1 MVLKEILQSGS
12 INIIKGIIMS
22 WIVTLIL
29 LFIYSVLLTYTKI
42 EESTMNI
49 VIILI
54 TAVSILIRQFNAELV
69 K

>member
-1 MVLKEILQSGS
+1 MNLKEILQSSS

>member
-29 LFIYSVLLTYTKI
+29 LFIYSLLLTYTKI
-42 EESTMNI
+42 EEGTMNI

-54 TAVSILIRQFNAELV
+54 TAVSILIR
-69 K
+69 